1 MYEIDYINEN
11 EFRRLERALKK
22 YNMRAY
28 KEYFFI
34 YRPKLQAGDFSDAV
48 LNENVYEIGLKTD
61 KMFEKVYGPCKLIF
75 KVIDKTVILLEIT
88 PRDILLEEH
97 NSELSAYKGVLVSKY
112 SEYDKDLF
120 KIDLLKMYNGL
131 GHKDR

>member
-1 MYEIDYINEN
+1 
-11 EFRRLERALKK
+11 
-22 YNMRAY
+22 
-28 KEYFFI
+28 
-34 YRPKLQAGDFSDAV
+34 
-48 LNENVYEIGLKTD
+48 
-61 KMFEKVYGPCKLIF
+61 MFEKVYGPCKLIF